1 MEINYLAIGEKIK
14 KYRKEQK
21 IPQQKLAKIIGISS
35 SHMCNIEKGRTK
47 FGLSTLM
54 TVAAALKVNTDL
66 LLYEQISKRGKM
78 RAIVLDEMEAQL
90 RDCNE
95 VQMQMLREFFHSEKK
110 RLTQLAEEIKEE
122 KKQKSLW

>member
-1 MEINYLAIGEKIK
+1 MEMNYLVIGEKIK

-21 IPQQKLAKIIGISS
+21 IPQQELAKIIGISA

-54 TVAAALKVNTDL
+54 TVAEALGVNTDL

-78 RAIVLDEMEAQL
+78 RAIVLDEIEEQL
-90 RDCNE
+90 KDCNE
-95 VQMQMLREFFHSEKK
+95 VQMQMLREFFHSEKS
-110 RLTQLAEEIKEE
+110 RLVQLAKEIKED
-122 KKQKSLW
+122 KRQKSLW

>member
-1 MEINYLAIGEKIK
+1 MEMNYLVIGEKIK

-21 IPQQKLAKIIGISS
+21 IPQQKLAKIIGISA

-54 TVAAALKVNTDL
+54 TVAEALGVNTDL

-78 RAIVLDEMEAQL
+78 RAIVLDEIEEQL
-90 RDCNE
+90 KDCNE
-95 VQMQMLREFFHSEKK
+95 VQMQMLREFFHSEKS
-110 RLTQLAEEIKEE
+110 RPVQLAKEIKED
-122 KKQKSLW
+122 KRQKSLW

>member
-78 RAIVLDEMEAQL
+78 RAIVLDEIEAQL

-110 RLTQLAEEIKEE
+110 RLTQLAEEIKED

>member
-1 MEINYLAIGEKIK
+1 MEMNYLVIGEKIK

-21 IPQQKLAKIIGISS
+21 IPQQKLAKIIGISA

-54 TVAAALKVNTDL
+54 TVAEALGVNTDL

-78 RAIVLDEMEAQL
+78 RAIVLDEIEEQL
-90 RDCNE
+90 KDCNE
-95 VQMQMLREFFHSEKK
+95 VQMQMLREFFHSEKS
-110 RLTQLAEEIKEE
+110 RLVQLAKEIKED
-122 KKQKSLW
+122 KRQKSLW

>member
-1 MEINYLAIGEKIK
+1 MEMNYLVIGEKIK

-21 IPQQKLAKIIGISS
+21 IPQQKLAKIIGISA

-54 TVAAALKVNTDL
+54 TVAEALGVNTDL

-78 RAIVLDEMEAQL
+78 RAIVLDEIEEQL
-90 RDCNE
+90 KDCNE
-95 VQMQMLREFFHSEKK
+95 VQMQMLKEFFHSEKS
-110 RLTQLAEEIKEE
+110 RLVQLAKEIKED
-122 KKQKSLW
+122 KRQKSLW

>member
-1 MEINYLAIGEKIK
+1 MEMNYLVIGEKIK

-21 IPQQKLAKIIGISS
+21 IPQQKLAKIIGISA

-54 TVAAALKVNTDL
+54 TVAEALVVNTDL

-78 RAIVLDEMEAQL
+78 RAIVLDEIEEQL
-90 RDCNE
+90 KDCNE
-95 VQMQMLREFFHSEKK
+95 VQMQMLREFFHSEKS
-110 RLTQLAEEIKEE
+110 RLVQLAKEIKED
-122 KKQKSLW
+122 KRQKSLW

>member
-110 RLTQLAEEIKEE
+110 RLTQLAEEIKED

>member
-1 MEINYLAIGEKIK
+1 MEMNYLVIGEKIK

-21 IPQQKLAKIIGISS
+21 IPQQKLAKIIGISA

-54 TVAAALKVNTDL
+54 TVAEALGVNTDL

-78 RAIVLDEMEAQL
+78 RAIVLDEIEEKL
-90 RDCNE
+90 KDCNE
-95 VQMQMLREFFHSEKK
+95 VQMQMLREFFHSEKS
-110 RLTQLAEEIKEE
+110 RLVQLAKEIKED
-122 KKQKSLW
+122 KRQKSLW

>member
-1 MEINYLAIGEKIK
+1 MEMNYLVIGEKIK

-21 IPQQKLAKIIGISS
+21 IPQQKLAKIIGISA

-54 TVAAALKVNTDL
+54 TVAEALGVNTDL

-78 RAIVLDEMEAQL
+78 RAIVLDEIEEQL
-90 RDCNE
+90 KDCNE
-95 VQMQMLREFFHSEKK
+95 VQMQMLREFFHSEKS
-110 RLTQLAEEIKEE
+110 RLVQLAKEIKED
-122 KKQKSLW
+122 KRQMPLW